1 MKKRLRVKWSCEMMT
16 KGGRR
21 LRFLT
26 LTVPEHGLP
35 LKVVQARFRALRN
48 SWFVRGLLKGHDYIC
63 VYEKHPNGHG
73 WHIHIVLNRF
83 VPIREFRL
91 IAERCGFGRIHIEL
105 CGSEIGKYIS
115 KYISKTLQERPDD
128 CKGLRLINV
137 SRRLLALRDIV
148 VRSPAIDFVKR
159 NFKEFCVSHLK
170 PFQRLKI
177 LERSWLFRLLP
188 QERCFSLN
196 YLGADSG
203 LQFV

>member
-1 MKKRLRVKWSCEMMT
+1 MLRVQWSCEMMM
-16 KGGRR
+16 KGGR

-35 LKVVQARFRALRN
+35 LKVVTARFRALRW
-48 SWFVRGLLKGHDYIC
+48 SRYMRDLLKGHAYIC
-63 VYEKHPNGHG
+63 VYEKHPSGHG

-83 VPIREFRL
+83 IPIREFRG
-91 IAERCGFGRIHIEL
+91 IAERYGFGRIHIEL
-105 CGSEIGKYIS
+105 CGADIGKYIS
-115 KYISKTLQERPDD
+115 KYISKSLEARPDD
-128 CKGLRLINV
+128 CKGVRLINV
-137 SRRLLALRDIV
+137 SRCLLALRDIV
-148 VRSPAIDFVKR
+148 VSSPSIDFVKR

-196 YLGADSG
+196 YLGKDSG

>member
-35 LKVVQARFRALRN
+35 LKVVTARFRSLRN
-48 SWFVRGLLKGHDYIC
+48 SPFVRDLLKGHDYVC

-91 IAERCGFGRIHIEL
+91 ISERYGFGRIHIEL
-105 CGSEIGKYIS
+105 CGSDIGKYIS
-115 KYISKTLQERPDD
+115 KYISKTLQDRPDD

-137 SRRLLALRDIV
+137 SRGLLALRDIIV
-148 VRSPAIDFVKR
+148 SSPSIEFMKR
-159 NFKEFCVSHLK
+159 NFHDVLVSHLR

-177 LERSWLFRLLP
+177 LQRSWLFRLLP
-188 QERCFSLN
+188 QELCFSLH
-196 YLGADSG
+196 YFGVDSG
-203 LQFV
+203 LQFF